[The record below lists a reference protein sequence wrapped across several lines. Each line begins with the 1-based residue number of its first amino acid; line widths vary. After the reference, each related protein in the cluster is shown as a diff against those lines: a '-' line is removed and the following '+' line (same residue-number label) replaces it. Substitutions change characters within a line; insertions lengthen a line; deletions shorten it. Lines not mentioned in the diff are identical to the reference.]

1 MLEALLHFSI
11 KNRWLVVI
19 LTAVVAAVGVFSL
32 KKLPIDAVPD
42 ITNNQVQVNA
52 VAPSLSPFEVEQ
64 QVTFIMETAMAGIP
78 GLQYTRSLS
87 RNGFSQVTVVF
98 EDGVD
103 IYFARQQVGE
113 RLRGASG
120 ALPPGVETVM
130 GPIATGLG
138 EVYMYTVEY
147 EHPRGKGAKIEDGKI
162 GWQSDGSYLSPEG
175 KRLATDVELASYLRE
190 VQDWII
196 RPQLKGVKDV
206 AGVDAIGGYVKQY
219 HVQPDPM
226 KLVSYGLTFG
236 NVIEAMER
244 NNISTGAGYVE
255 HKGESY
261 LVRATGRIQSIAEIE
276 SIVLG
281 TRNGVPVY
289 VRDVVRPGGVGIGR
303 ELRTGSASEN
313 GEDVVVGT
321 AIMLIGANSRTVSA
335 AVDAKITTIQRSL
348 PEGIKAKTV
357 LNRTKLVDATIK
369 TVQKNL
375 LEGAILVIV
384 ILLLLLGNWRAAL
397 ICSMAI
403 PLSMLMTATG
413 MVQTKVS
420 GNLMSLGAIDFGLIV
435 DGAVIIVENCLR
447 RLAEE
452 QHHKGRLLTLQERL
466 HIVFDASKE
475 VRKATAFG
483 EAIIITVYFPILAL
497 SGVEGKMFHP
507 MALTVIL
514 ALIAAF
520 ILSLTFIPAMVALCI
535 TGKVTEKD
543 MFLIRWAK
551 ALYEPVVRWAVK
563 LRYAVVV
570 GAVVAFV
577 GSLALFTRLG
587 QEFVPTLDEKDLALQ
602 ALRMPSTSLSQSHA
616 MQQSLEK
623 AISTLPEVAFIFS
636 KTGTAELAAD
646 PMPPNISDT
655 FVIFKPRSEWR
666 SEEALRRL
674 AADMREE
681 NERAGLGGHPDGE
694 DENEEGPSF
703 VGHKGALLDLI
714 QAISAAQP
722 GQNYEFTQPIQ
733 MRFNELI
740 SGVRG
745 DVAVKVYGD
754 DFASMQKTAAAVLAT
769 LQSVPGAA
777 DAKVEQTEGLP
788 VTTVEPDRAALAR
801 YGLNVSDVQEV
812 VAVAMGG
819 REAGLVFEGDRRF
832 DLVVR
837 LPDDLRGKID
847 MLERLPIPLPRGAR
861 EPKGVIQTA
870 SIDGGTGLLQGQ
882 DEMGF
887 VPLGVVAKVETA
899 EGVNQISRENGK
911 RRIVVQCNVR
921 GRDLGSFVNEAQLK
935 MAQVDLPAGQWLVW
949 GGQYENLVAAK
960 ERLTIVVPICFVLI
974 LLLLFATFKSFKYSL
989 LVFAAVPLGL
999 TGGVIAL
1006 WIRGMPFSIS
1016 AAVGFIALSG
1026 VAVLNGLVMIIFIN
1040 QLREK
1045 GERLEDAIIHGSIT
1059 RLRPV
1064 LMTALVASLGFVPM
1078 ALARG
1083 TGSEVQRPLATVVIG
1098 GLISSTLLTLIVLPA
1113 LYRIFTG
1120 TSKDGLPGPRPEVW
1134 EKDEPTPALAGGE
1147 AVSTAHASDSKVRA
1161 DHNAPTPGPASA
1173 PSPMPPSPPTPPP
1186 TTPPSADIKPGPTS

>member
-19 LTAVVAAVGVFSL
+19 LTAAVAAVGFFQL

-42 ITNNQVQVNA
+42 ITNNQVQINA
-52 VAPSLSPFEVEQ
+52 IAPSLSPFEVEQ
-64 QVTFIMETAMAGIP
+64 QVTYAMENALAGVP

-87 RNGFSQVTVVF
+87 RNGFAQVTAVF
-98 EDGVD
+98 DDAVD

-113 RLRGASG
+113 RLREARGS
-120 ALPPGVETVM
+120 LPPDVDPVM

-138 EVYMYTVEY
+138 EVYMWTVEY
-147 EHPRGKGAKIEDGKI
+147 EHPHGRGAAAIDGEP
-162 GWQSDGSYLSPEG
+162 GWQAGGAYLTPEG
-175 KRLATDVELASYLRE
+175 RLLASDVELAAYLRE

-226 KLVSYGLTFG
+226 RLVSYGLTFHS
-236 NVIEAMER
+236 VIEALEK
-244 NNISTGAGYVE
+244 NNISTGAGYIE

-261 LVRATGRIQSIAEIE
+261 LVRATGRIQSVEEIRG
-276 SIVLG
+276 IVIG
-281 TRNGVPVY
+281 SRGGVPVY
-289 VRDVVRPGGVGIGR
+289 ISDIVSEGGVGIGR

-321 AIMLIGANSRTVSA
+321 AIMLIGANSRTVAA
-335 AVDAKITTIQRSL
+335 AVDQKMAEVQRSL
-348 PEGIKAKTV
+348 PQGIRIKTV
-357 LNRTKLVDATIK
+357 LNRTKLVDATIA
-369 TVQKNL
+369 TVRKNL
-375 LEGAILVIV
+375 IEGAILVV
-384 ILLLLLGNWRAAL
+384 VVLLLMLGNWRAAL
-397 ICSMAI
+397 ICALAI

-413 MVQTKVS
+413 MVQSKVS

-452 QHHKGRLLTLQERL
+452 QKHKGRLLTLQERL

-483 EAIIITVYFPILAL
+483 EAIIITVYFPVLAL

-507 MALTVIL
+507 MAITVIL
-514 ALIAAF
+514 ALVAAF

-551 ALYEPVVRWAVK
+551 SAYEPVVRQAVR
-563 LRYAVVV
+563 LRYGVVIAAV
-570 GAVVAFV
+570 AAFA
-577 GSLALFTRLG
+577 GSLVLFTRLG
-587 QEFVPTLDEKDLALQ
+587 QEFVPTLDEKDIA
-602 ALRMPSTSLSQSHA
+602 MHA
-616 MQQSLEK
+616 MRIASTGLTQSQTMQYDVERTVS
-623 AISTLPEVAFIFS
+623 AFPEVAFVYS
-636 KTGTAELAAD
+636 KTGTAELASD
-646 PMPPNISDT
+646 PMPPNVSDT
-655 FVIFKPRSEWR
+655 FIILKDAGQWR
-666 SEEALRRL
+666 SEAELDRL
-674 AADMREE
+674 IAEKTEE
-681 NERAGLGGHPDGE
+681 LERMGAHGGGGGHDDHGHGS
-694 DENEEGPSF
+694 EEAHAHGPPPA
-703 VGHKGALLDLI
+703 GHKGKLIKLLELTL
-714 QAISAAQP
+714 QFAP
-722 GQNYEFTQPIQ
+722 GNNYEFMQPIQ

-754 DFASMQKTAAAVLAT
+754 DFASMQRTAAEVLGV
-769 LQSVPGAA
+769 LQGIPGAA

-788 VTTVEPDRAALAR
+788 VMTVVPDRAALAR

-819 REAGLVFEGDRRF
+819 RQAGQVFEGDRRF

-837 LPDDLRGKID
+837 LPDALRGD
-847 MLERLPIPLPRGAR
+847 FGMLERLPIPLPGG
-861 EPKGVIQTA
+861 EGVPEQIMQVAT
-870 SIDGGTGLLQGQ
+870 SDGGAGPGAAHR
-882 DEMGF
+882 EMGF
-887 VPLGVVAKVETA
+887 VPLGTVAAVEIA

-921 GRDLGSFVNEAQLK
+921 GRDLGSFVAEAQAG
-935 MAQVDLPAGQWLVW
+935 MARVDLPAGQWLAW

-960 ERLTIVVPICFVLI
+960 ERLSIVVPVCFVLI
-974 LLLLFATFKSFKYSL
+974 LLLLMATFKSLKYAL

-999 TGGVIAL
+999 TGGVVAL
-1006 WIRGMPFSIS
+1006 WLRGMPFSIS

-1040 QLREK
+1040 QLRER
-1045 GERLEDAIIHGSIT
+1045 GEKLEDAIIHGSIT

-1078 ALARG
+1078 AIATG
-1083 TGSEVQRPLATVVIG
+1083 TGAEVQRPLATVVIG
-1098 GLISSTLLTLIVLPA
+1098 GLVSSTLLTLLVLPA

-1120 TSKDGLPGPRPEVW
+1120 TSKDGLPGPRPELW
-1134 EKDEPTPALAGGE
+1134 EKDDPAP
-1147 AVSTAHASDSKVRA
+1147 VSQP
-1161 DHNAPTPGPASA
+1161 NPGSR
-1173 PSPMPPSPPTPPP
+1173 S
-1186 TTPPSADIKPGPTS
+1186 